1 MKRLIHIVS
10 PMVAAALLMACG
22 PSTGSADNAALAE
35 VAQAAA
41 RGEDRVSPKELAEWL
56 IEERQ
61 DFVLIDVRS
70 TDDFAQGAIADAT
83 NTPLARLVTA
93 EEMAALPDNRKIV
106 VYSNGSE
113 NAAKAAV
120 MLRLA
125 GYDARLLAGGYNAW
139 HAQVLNPDIPLAEV
153 RGESLQISEQR
164 AYACYFVGERSG
176 ASARPEDLAEPFVPP
191 VFTEEEELEPPP
203 VSGTESC

>member
-1 MKRLIHIVS
+1 MKTLIRIVS
-10 PMVAAALLMACG
+10 PMVAAALLTACG

-41 RGEDRVSPKELAEWL
+41 RGQDRVSPKELAEWL

-70 TDDFAQGAIADAT
+70 AEDFERGSIADAA
-83 NTPLARLVTA
+83 NTPLARLVTP
-93 EEMAALPDNRKIV
+93 EEMAALPADRKVV

-113 NAAKAAV
+113 NAAKASV

-153 RGESLQISEQR
+153 SGESLQVSEQR
-164 AYACYFVGERSG
+164 VFACYFVGERSG
-176 ASARPEDLAEPFVPP
+176 SAQRPDDVTEPFVPP
-191 VFTEEEELEPPP
+191 VYTEEEELELPP
-203 VSGTESC
+203 VSGSEAC

>member
-1 MKRLIHIVS
+1 MKRLIRNVS
-10 PMVAAALLMACG
+10 PMVAATLLTACG
-22 PSTGSADNAALAE
+22 PSTGSADNAALAD

-70 TDDFAQGAIADAT
+70 GEDFAQGAIADAT
-83 NTPLARLVTA
+83 NTPLARLVTPEA
-93 EEMAALPDNRKIV
+93 MADLPADRKVI

-113 NAAKAAV
+113 NAAKATV

-153 RGESLQISEQR
+153 SGESLQVSEQR

-176 ASARPEDLAEPFVPP
+176 AAARSEDLAEPFVPP

-203 VSGTESC
+203 VSGSESC

>member
-1 MKRLIHIVS
+1 MKMFIRTLS
-10 PMVAAALLMACG
+10 PMVAAALLTACG
-22 PSTGSADNAALAE
+22 PSTGSAENSALAE

-61 DFVLIDVRS
+61 DFVLVDVRS
-70 TDDFAQGAIADAT
+70 SDDFARGAIADAT

-93 EEMAALPDNRKIV
+93 EAMAGLPTDRKVI

-139 HAQVLNPDIPLAEV
+139 HADVLNPDIPLAEV
-153 RGESLQISEQR
+153 RGESLQVSEQR
-164 AYACYFVGERSG
+164 AFACYFVGERSG
-176 ASARPEDLAEPFVPP
+176 TARPDDMAEPFVPP
-191 VFTEEEELEPPP
+191 VFTEEEELELPP
-203 VSGTESC
+203 VSGSESC

>member
-1 MKRLIHIVS
+1 MKRLIRNVS

-22 PSTGSADNAALAE
+22 PSTGSADNAALAD

-70 TDDFAQGAIADAT
+70 GEDFAQGAIADAT
-83 NTPLARLVTA
+83 NTPLARLVTPEA
-93 EEMAALPDNRKIV
+93 MADLPADRKVI

-113 NAAKAAV
+113 NAAKATV

-153 RGESLQISEQR
+153 SGESLQVSEQR

-176 ASARPEDLAEPFVPP
+176 AAARSEDLAEPFVPP

-203 VSGTESC
+203 VSGSESC

>member
-93 EEMAALPDNRKIV
+93 EEMAALPDSRKIV